1 MSPLPKP
8 HLPKPVV
15 ICVDDEPAVLESLR
29 IELRRAL
36 GDECIVETAE
46 GAEDALSLMEE
57 LRQEDCEVALVL
69 SDYIMPDLKGDE
81 LLGKIHQ
88 MSPNTLKIM
97 LTGQANLEA
106 VSNALKLSKL
116 YRYISK
122 PWNPEDL
129 KLTVLDAV
137 HSYLQ
142 DRKIDEQNY
151 RLMQLNQELAQAN
164 LELQRVVEQQSEI
177 IAARTAEL
185 ERANQELMRLSL
197 TDTLTELANRRHFD
211 AVLSQE
217 WLSAIREGYALALIV
232 ADVDFFKLYND
243 AYGHLAG
250 DTCLKQVAA
259 IIKLSVHRPR
269 DLVAR
274 YGGEEF
280 VVVLPNTDANGAALI
295 AEQMRQALYAAQI
308 PHQASLIK
316 PYLTMSFGIAA
327 MTPVPQE
334 SPLLLFNAADQAL
347 YLAKHQGR
355 NQIVIQHQS
364 LPSQE
369 YETPFA
375 S

>member
-1 MSPLPKP
+1 MSPLPKS
-8 HLPKPVV
+8 PKPVV

-36 GDECIVETAE
+36 GDECIIETAE
-46 GAEDALSLMEE
+46 GAEDALSLMAE
-57 LRQEDCEVALVL
+57 LKQEDYEVALVL

-116 YRYISK
+116 YRYIAK

-151 RLMQLNQELAQAN
+151 RLLQLNQELAQAN
-164 LELQRVVEQQSEI
+164 QELQRVVEQQSEI

-185 ERANQELMRLSL
+185 ERANQELMQLSITDSL
-197 TDTLTELANRRHFD
+197 TQLANRRHFD

-217 WLSAIREGYALALIV
+217 WLSAIREKNSLAMIL
-232 ADVDFFKLYND
+232 ADVDFFKRYND
-243 AYGHLAG
+243 EYGHHAG
-250 DTCLKQVAA
+250 DLCLQQVAQLIQQA
-259 IIKLSVHRPR
+259 VHRPR

-280 VVVLPNTDANGAALI
+280 VVVLPSTDATGAALI
-295 AEQMRQALYAAQI
+295 AENIRQALYAAQI

-316 PYLTMSFGIAA
+316 PYLTLSFGIAA
-327 MTPVPQE
+327 MLPVPQN
-334 SPLLLFNAADQAL
+334 SPLVLFNAADQAL
-347 YLAKHQGR
+347 YQAKQQGR
-355 NQIVIQHQS
+355 NQIVVQPLS
-364 LPSQE
+364 DALVS
-369 YETPFA
+369 
-375 S
+375 

>member
-1 MSPLPKP
+1 MSGPPP
-8 HLPKPVV
+8 HTPKPVV
-15 ICVDDEPAVLESLR
+15 ICIDDEPAVLESLR

-36 GDECIVETAE
+36 GDECVIETAE

-57 LRQEDCEVALVL
+57 LRQDDCEIALVL

-81 LLGKIHQ
+81 LLGRIHQ

-164 LELQRVVEQQSEI
+164 QELKRLVEEQSEI

-185 ERANQELMRLSL
+185 ERANQELMRLSITDSL
-197 TDTLTELANRRHFD
+197 TDLANRRHFD

-217 WLSAIREGYALALIV
+217 WLSAIREKTSLAMIL

-243 AYGHLAG
+243 QYGHHAG
-250 DTCLKQVAA
+250 DICLQRVARVIQQA
-259 IIKLSVHRPR
+259 VHRPR

-280 VVVLPNTDANGAALI
+280 VIVLPNTDIQGAALI
-295 AEQMRQALYAAQI
+295 AEHIRQIIYTEQI
-308 PHQASLIK
+308 PHQASLVK
-316 PYLTMSFGIAA
+316 PYLTLSFGIAA
-327 MTPVPQE
+327 LLPAPQE
-334 SPLLLFNAADQAL
+334 SPLVLFNAADQSL
-347 YLAKHQGR
+347 YQAKHQGR
-355 NQIVIQHQS
+355 NQIVTAQQFK
-364 LPSQE
+364 
-369 YETPFA
+369 TPLA

>member
-1 MSPLPKP
+1 MSTLKP
-8 HLPKPVV
+8 HSPKPVV

-36 GDECIVETAE
+36 GNECIIETAE
-46 GAEDALSLMEE
+46 GAEDAMSLMED
-57 LRQEDCEVALVL
+57 LKQEDCEVALVL

-164 LELQRVVEQQSEI
+164 QELKTVVEQQSEI

-185 ERANQELMRLSL
+185 ERANQELMRLSITDSL
-197 TDTLTELANRRHFD
+197 TDLANRRHFD

-217 WLSAIREGYALALIV
+217 WLSAIREKNSLAMIL
-232 ADVDFFKLYND
+232 ADVDFFKRYND
-243 AYGHLAG
+243 DYGHHAG
-250 DTCLKQVAA
+250 DVCLQQVAQV
-259 IIKLSVHRPR
+259 IKASIHRPR

-280 VVVLPNTDANGAALI
+280 VMILPNTDVEGAAQI
-295 AEQMRQALYAAQI
+295 AENIRQALDAEKI
-308 PHQASLIK
+308 PHAGSLIH
-316 PYLTMSFGIAA
+316 PYVTLSFGIAA
-327 MTPVPQE
+327 MTPPPQE
-334 SPLLLFNAADQAL
+334 SPLVLFNATDQAL
-347 YLAKHQGR
+347 YQAKRQGR
-355 NQIVIQHQS
+355 NQIVINT
-364 LPSQE
+364 LDNAL
-369 YETPFA
+369 A

>member
-1 MSPLPKP
+1 MPAPDKP
-8 HLPKPVV
+8 HPPKPVV

-36 GDECIVETAE
+36 GDECIIETAE

-57 LRQEDCEVALVL
+57 LREEDCEVALVL

-151 RLMQLNQELAQAN
+151 RLMQLNQDLKKAN
-164 LELQRVVEQQSEI
+164 QELQRLVEEQSEI

-185 ERANQELMRLSL
+185 ERANQELMHLSL
-197 TDTLTELANRRHFD
+197 TDGLTQLANRRHFD

-217 WLSAIREGYALALIV
+217 WLSAIREQHSLALIL

-250 DTCLKQVAA
+250 DSCLKQVALLLRQA
-259 IIKLSVHRPR
+259 IHRPR

-280 VVVLPNTDANGAALI
+280 VVILPNTDVQGAALI
-295 AEQMRQALYAAQI
+295 AENMRQALYAEQI

-316 PYLTMSFGIAA
+316 PYLTLSFGIAA
-327 MTPVPQE
+327 MFPPPQE
-334 SPLLLFNAADQAL
+334 SPLMLFNAADQAL
-347 YLAKHQGR
+347 YQAKHQGR
-355 NQIVIQHQS
+355 DQIVVQTQ
-364 LPSQE
+364 PGQ
-369 YETPFA
+369 YQTPAA

>member
-1 MSPLPKP
+1 MSAP
-8 HLPKPVV
+8 HPHTPKPVV

-36 GDECIVETAE
+36 GDECVIETAE

-57 LRQEDCEVALVL
+57 LRQDDCEIALVL

-81 LLGKIHQ
+81 LLGRIHQ

-164 LELQRVVEQQSEI
+164 QELKRLVEEQSEI

-185 ERANQELMRLSL
+185 ERANQELMRLSITDSL
-197 TDTLTELANRRHFD
+197 TDLANRRHFD

-217 WLSAIREGYALALIV
+217 WLSAIREKTSLAMIL

-243 AYGHLAG
+243 QYGHHAG
-250 DTCLKQVAA
+250 DICLQRVARVIQEA
-259 IIKLSVHRPR
+259 VHRPR

-280 VVVLPNTDANGAALI
+280 VIVLPNTDIQGAALI
-295 AEQMRQALYAAQI
+295 AENIRQIIYTEQI
-308 PHQASLIK
+308 PHQASLVK
-316 PYLTMSFGIAA
+316 PYLTLSFGIAA
-327 MTPVPQE
+327 LLPAPQE
-334 SPLLLFNAADQAL
+334 SPLVLFNATDQAL
-347 YLAKHQGR
+347 YQAKRQGR
-355 NQIVIQHQS
+355 NQIVTAQQFK
-364 LPSQE
+364 
-369 YETPFA
+369 TPLA

>member
-1 MSPLPKP
+1 MDEERKPL
-8 HLPKPVV
+8 HNKPVV

-36 GDECIVETAE
+36 GDECIIETAE
-46 GAEDALSLMEE
+46 GAEDALSLMAE
-57 LRQEDCEVALVL
+57 LKQEDCEIALVL

-81 LLGKIHQ
+81 LLGRVHE
-88 MSPNTLKIM
+88 MSPGTLKIM

-151 RLMQLNQELAQAN
+151 RLRQLNEELAKAN
-164 LELQRVVEQQSEI
+164 EELERVVAQQSEI

-185 ERANQELMRLSL
+185 ERANRELMRLSI
-197 TDTLTELANRRHFD
+197 TDQLTELANRRHFD
-211 AVLSQE
+211 FFFHQE
-217 WLSAIREGYALALIV
+217 WLSAIRDRYPLALV
-232 ADVDFFKLYND
+232 LADVDFFKLYND
-243 AYGHLAG
+243 EYGHKAG
-250 DTCLKQVAA
+250 DDCLKQVAETLRQS
-259 IIKLSVHRPR
+259 IRRPR
-269 DLVAR
+269 DMAAR

-280 VVVLPNTDANGAALI
+280 VLVLPNTDASGAQLI
-295 AEQMRQALYAAQI
+295 AESLRQAIYQRCI
-308 PHQASLIK
+308 VHGRSPIHSC
-316 PYLTMSFGIAA
+316 LTMSFGVAA
-327 MTPVPQE
+327 MYPESQD

-347 YLAKHQGR
+347 YEAKRRGR
-355 NQIVIQHQS
+355 NQVVVHPIVKVPTV
-364 LPSQE
+364 PS
-369 YETPFA
+369 
-375 S
+375 